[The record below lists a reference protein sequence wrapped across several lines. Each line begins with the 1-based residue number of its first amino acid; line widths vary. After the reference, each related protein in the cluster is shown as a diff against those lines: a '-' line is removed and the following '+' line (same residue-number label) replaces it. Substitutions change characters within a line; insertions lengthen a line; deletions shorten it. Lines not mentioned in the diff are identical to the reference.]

1 MKIVNRN
8 ALVVIPQ
15 KPFWDWLLSVDEQ
28 FDLEEIEESGDFNS
42 YLIPEFESED
52 EIVAYLEKNFDKIFS
67 NELMDWYSEE
77 DLWPKDRTWE
87 MFEDWFSIEAHSLIY
102 DMVGAPLQ
110 KL

>member
-28 FDLEEIEESGDFNS
+28 FDLEEIEESGDFNV
-42 YLIPEFESED
+42 YLIPEFENEE
-52 EIVAYLEKNFDKIFS
+52 EIISYLEKNFQQIFT

-77 DLWPKDRTWE
+77 ELWPQERTWE
-87 MFEDWFSIEAHSLIY
+87 TFEDWFTIEAHSLIY
-102 DMVGAPLQ
+102 DLSKNPLQ
-110 KL
+110 KI